1 MMLEVKALSYRSILY
16 DLTFSVAPGE
26 LVAILGPNGA
36 GKTTLFR
43 CLAQLI
49 KPDQGEILLQG
60 RPIEVYSPKELY
72 QILTL
77 APQFSQ
83 IGFPYTVLTVALM
96 GRASYLSPFSRPR
109 KHDYEKA
116 QEALALL
123 GIQDLASRP
132 FNTLSGGQRRLV
144 LIARALAQEA
154 KLLLLDE
161 PTAHLDL
168 KHQILVLSKIRELS
182 RQKGLTILVSL
193 HDPNLALTYADRVLC
208 LKKGKLVG
216 ELTDQDRKW
225 VQQTLEDLYGLSFSV
240 FETPEGLLVFPCQ
253 KDKSRVFV

>member
-1 MMLEVKALSYRSILY
+1 MLEVKALSYRSILH

-43 CLAQLI
+43 CLARLI
-49 KPDQGEILLQG
+49 RPDQGKILLRG
-60 RPIEVYSPKELY
+60 RPLEAYSPKELY
-72 QILTL
+72 QIVAL

-96 GRASYLSPFSRPR
+96 GRASYLSPFSRPGR
-109 KHDYEKA
+109 RDYEKA

-123 GIQDLASRP
+123 GLEDLAHRP

-154 KLLLLDE
+154 ELLLLDE

-182 RQKGLTILVSL
+182 GQKGLTILVSL

-208 LKKGKLVG
+208 LKEGKLVG
-216 ELTDQDRKW
+216 ELTDQDQEGVR
-225 VQQTLEDLYGLSFSV
+225 QTLEDLYHISFSV
-240 FETPEGLLVFPCQ
+240 FETAEGLFVFPYP
-253 KDKSRVFV
+253 KDKRA

>member
-1 MMLEVKALSYRSILY
+1 MLEVKALGYRSILH
-16 DLTFSVAPGE
+16 DLTFSITSGE

-43 CLAQLI
+43 CLARLI
-49 KPDQGEILLQG
+49 KPDQGKILLQG
-60 RPIEVYSPKELY
+60 RPLEAYSPKRLY

-83 IGFPYTVLTVALM
+83 IGFHYTALTVALM
-96 GRASYLSPFSRPR
+96 GRAPYLSPFSRPR

-123 GIQDLASRP
+123 GLKDLAHRP
-132 FNTLSGGQRRLV
+132 FHTLSGGQRRLV
-144 LIARALAQEA
+144 LMARALAQEA
-154 KLLLLDE
+154 ELLLLDE

-182 RQKGLTILVSL
+182 KQKGLTILVSL
-193 HDPNLALTYADRVLC
+193 HDPNLALAYADRVLC
-208 LKKGKLVG
+208 LKGGKLIG
-216 ELTDQDRKW
+216 ELTDQDQEGIR
-225 VQQTLEDLYGLSFSV
+225 QILEDLYDISFSV
-240 FETPEGLLVFPCQ
+240 FETAEGLVVFPYQ
-253 KDKSRVFV
+253 GRPKNKVLA